1 MKHLQV
7 KFYLQVYDIDI
18 EKFCEIILNPQK
30 YVPTMISVLEFSVLS
45 FLNKVEDLHEN
56 EFSERE
62 SKSLIT
68 IQEFK

>member
-7 KFYLQVYDIDI
+7 KFYLQVYDRDR
-18 EKFCEIILNPQK
+18 EKFCEIILNSQK
-30 YVPTMISVLEFSVLS
+30 YVPIMISILEFSVLS